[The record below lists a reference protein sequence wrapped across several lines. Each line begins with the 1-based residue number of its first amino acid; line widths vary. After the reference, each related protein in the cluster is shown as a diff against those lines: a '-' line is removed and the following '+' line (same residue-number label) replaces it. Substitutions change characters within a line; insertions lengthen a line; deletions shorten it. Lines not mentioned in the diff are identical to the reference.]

1 MKIVRPK
8 GDQKFAVRL
17 TSELEIFEKAFSEEQ
32 ISALKDK
39 LTFDNPAYATA
50 VRFSPYSSVAVP
62 PYLEYF
68 TSSCGILHVPAGTDL
83 SPLNSPPVKD
93 CRNSVYADTV
103 PKFVLELRKD
113 QKDAAEKFM
122 SMNEETSLNGIV
134 QLPTGKGKTIL
145 ALYIAAQLKMKTLVI
160 VHKDDLVTGWQKD
173 IALAFDSKCTPGLIK
188 AQKKKVGDFVTI
200 ATVQTLSRMDDETLS
215 KYLDSFGFV
224 IMDEVHHCPASSFSV
239 VSKFNSRYK
248 LGLTATAERKDG
260 LAHVMQLYFGGF
272 CYKYEVAQEDEKD
285 ILPVAVVLKEL
296 RDIRV
301 NPLCKRI
308 QTRSGNVIWNIS
320 DITTDP
326 KVHKLQDGEEFLSS
340 IPYASRPNIVF
351 GTYSDYITSRS
362 FPAVAFD
369 VYREYKKGR
378 SCLVFFAQK
387 KQVDAFEGILCNSMK
402 IPQKDL
408 LKYYGDNSDEVN
420 NNVLKEAERRRGTVT
435 LATYSKAT
443 EGTNVKQWEVAFLVS
458 SLNDGK
464 NVEQAVGR
472 IRRTSAHKLS
482 TALVYD
488 YRYPNVYL
496 ISAHSRARDARYTKL
511 GFKMYNDFYDP
522 DKDNSSVV
530 SRGRTLYTRGYP
542 N

>member
-1 MKIVRPK
+1 M
-8 GDQKFAVRL
+8 
-17 TSELEIFEKAFSEEQ
+17 
-32 ISALKDK
+32 
-39 LTFDNPAYATA
+39 
-50 VRFSPYSSVAVP
+50 
-62 PYLEYF
+62 
-68 TSSCGILHVPAGTDL
+68 C
-83 SPLNSPPVKD
+83 
-93 CRNSVYADTV
+93 ADTV

-113 QKDAAEKFM
+113 QKEAAEKFI
-122 SMNEETSLNGIV
+122 SMNTGTSMKGIV

-145 ALYIAAQLKMKTLVI
+145 ALYVASQLGMKTLVV

-173 IALAFDSKCTPGLIK
+173 IALSFDSKCSPGLIK
-188 AQKKKVGDFVTI
+188 AQKKKMGDFITI
-200 ATVQTLSRMDDETLS
+200 ATVQTLSRMNEEALS
-215 KYLDSFGFV
+215 EYLDSFGFV
-224 IMDEVHHCPASSFSV
+224 IMDEMHHCPASTFSI
-239 VSKFNSRYK
+239 VSKFNSRYR

-301 NPLCKRI
+301 DPLCKRVE
-308 QTRSGNVIWNIS
+308 TRSGNVCWNIS
-320 DITTDP
+320 DLTTDP
-326 KVHKLQDGEEFLSS
+326 KVHKLQDGEDFISS
-340 IPYASRPNIVF
+340 IPYAVRPKIVF

-387 KQVDAFEGILCNSMK
+387 KQVDAFCDILHNSMK

-420 NNVLKEAERRRGTVT
+420 NNVLKEAESRRGTVT

-472 IRRTSAHKLS
+472 IRRTSPHKLS

-488 YRYPNVYL
+488 YRYPNVYS
-496 ISAHSRARDARYTKL
+496 IASHSRARDARYLKL
-511 GFKMYNDFYDP
+511 GFSLYTDFYDP
-522 DKDNSSVV
+522 GSCKSSPA
-530 SRGRTLYTRGYP
+530 SRGRSLYTRGYSH
-542 N
+542 